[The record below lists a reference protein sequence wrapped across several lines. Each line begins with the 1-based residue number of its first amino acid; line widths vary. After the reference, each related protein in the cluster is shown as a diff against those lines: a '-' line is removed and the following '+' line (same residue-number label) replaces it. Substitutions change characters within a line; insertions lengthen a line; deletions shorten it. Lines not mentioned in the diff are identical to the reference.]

1 MRMAHG
7 WFNNYLTG
15 LLLALAVGC
24 ASPEKK
30 ESRKEAATLRL
41 YLESEFDSGDKT
53 TLVSVVRSNPMTV
66 RIGKDPVLDE
76 AHIVQ
81 ASVVDTMGG
90 FAILVKYDFHGTLV
104 LENVSNSYRGSRVAI
119 YSMFTEGRWLAA
131 PQVTTRIT
139 DGILVFTPDASRE
152 ETERIVRGLNNV
164 AGKLGNAP
172 KTNKADQPR

>member
-53 TLVSVVRSNPMTV
+53 TLVSVVRSNPMTI
-66 RIGKDPVLDE
+66 RISKNPILDE

-139 DGILVFTPDASRE
+139 DGTLVFTPDASRE